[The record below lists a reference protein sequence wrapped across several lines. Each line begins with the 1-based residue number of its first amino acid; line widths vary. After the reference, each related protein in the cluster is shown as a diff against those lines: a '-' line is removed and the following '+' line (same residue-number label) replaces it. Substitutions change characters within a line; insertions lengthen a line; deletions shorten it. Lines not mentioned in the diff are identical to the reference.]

1 MILKCIAFVV
11 AALTLANCC
20 VSGTGCAP
28 VAGTPVAWD
37 GLGTPPTEDAQPAEA
52 PSKPHARAGRE
63 IIVGP
68 LGAPAS
74 DRNGKTQLK
83 DKAQLKDAWEQEQAA
98 DQADDAKLKRKLM
111 ICRTC
116 LAGESAHDAAAST
129 SPSL

>member
-1 MILKCIAFVV
+1 MILRCIAFIV

-20 VSGTGCAP
+20 VSGTTCAP
-28 VAGTPVAWD
+28 VAGGPVAWD
-37 GLGTPPTEDAQPAEA
+37 GLGTPPTEDVQPAEA
-52 PSKPHARAGRE
+52 PPRQHARAGRE

-74 DRNGKTQLK
+74 ERNG
-83 DKAQLKDAWEQEQAA
+83 KAQLKDAWEQEQAA

-116 LAGESAHDAAAST
+116 LAGESARDDAAS
-129 SPSL
+129 SSR

>member
-28 VAGTPVAWD
+28 VAGSPVAWD
-37 GLGTPPTEDAQPAEA
+37 GLGAPPTEDDQSAEA
-52 PSKPHARAGRE
+52 PPKQHARPGRE

-74 DRNGKTQLK
+74 ERSGKPQLK

-116 LAGESAHDAAAST
+116 LAGESGHDDAAGS
-129 SPSL
+129 SR

>member
-1 MILKCIAFVV
+1 MILKCIAFTV

-37 GLGTPPTEDAQPAEA
+37 GLGTPPTEAAQPAEA
-52 PSKPHARAGRE
+52 RPKPHARAGRE

-74 DRNGKTQLK
+74 DRNGKAQ

-98 DQADDAKLKRKLM
+98 DQADDARLKRKLM

-116 LAGESAHDAAAST
+116 LAGESARDDAAST
-129 SPSL
+129 SR